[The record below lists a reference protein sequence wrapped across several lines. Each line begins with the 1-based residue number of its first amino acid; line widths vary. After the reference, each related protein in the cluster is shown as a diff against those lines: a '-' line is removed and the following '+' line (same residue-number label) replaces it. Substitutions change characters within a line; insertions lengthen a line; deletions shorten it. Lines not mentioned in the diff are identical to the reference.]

1 MEASELLSLLLVG
14 LVRGGLYAL
23 MGISLSLML
32 GVMNVCSMV
41 NGEYFMLGG
50 YTAYFTYSTFNLNP
64 ITAILLGTLVAGIA
78 GALTEISLLRPLR
91 RVAGEAW
98 LLNTWLFTIGLSFV
112 LKNLAQLIW
121 KPVYRGIGSYWT
133 GNVQLFGGFGIS
145 IDRLVAFSIAIGG
158 IVLLT
163 LFLQRTRLGRAIRA
177 VNQDERGAMLAGIS
191 VNRIYTFTFALA
203 CAMGGIAG
211 ASMLS
216 LIPAHPYMG
225 STPMINAWLVVIL
238 AGLGNI
244 WGALFSALLVGLSE
258 ATAYQLFGS
267 GWPSVVGAVMLITV
281 LVLKPSGLF
290 GGQVKG
296 VWEQ

>member
-1 MEASELLSLLLVG
+1 MEASELMSLLMVG

-23 MGISLSLML
+23 MAISLSLML

-50 YTAYFTYSTFNLNP
+50 YIAYFSFATYHLSP
-64 ITAILLGTLVAGIA
+64 VVAILLGTGAAFIA
-78 GALTEISLLRPLR
+78 GAITEITLLRPLR
-91 RVAGEAW
+91 RVAGDAW
-98 LLNTWLFTIGLSFV
+98 LFNTWLFTIGLSFV
-112 LKNLAQLIW
+112 LRNTAQLIW
-121 KPVYRGIGSYWT
+121 KPVYRGIGSYWE
-133 GNVQLFGGFGIS
+133 GNVEILGFGIS
-145 IDRLVAFSIAIGG
+145 IDRLVAFAIAIGS
-158 IVLLT
+158 IILLT

-177 VNQDERGAMLAGIS
+177 VNQDERGAILAGIS

-225 STPMINAWLVVIL
+225 SAPMINAWLVVIL

-244 WGALFSALLVGLSE
+244 WGALFSAILVGFFE
-258 ATAYQLFGS
+258 ASAYQFFGS
-267 GWPSVVGAVMLITV
+267 GWPAVVGAIMLITI
-281 LVLKPSGLF
+281 LVTKPSGLF
-290 GGQVKG
+290 GSQVKG

>member
-1 MEASELLSLLLVG
+1 MEPSEIMSLLMVG

-23 MGISLSLML
+23 MAISLSLML

-50 YTAYFTYSTFNLNP
+50 YIAYFSHTTFQLSP
-64 ITAILLGTLVAGIA
+64 VLAILIGTVAAGLA
-78 GALTEISLLRPLR
+78 GAITEAGLLRPLR
-91 RVAGEAW
+91 RVAGDAW

-112 LKNLAQLIW
+112 LRNVAQLIW
-121 KPVYRGIGSYWT
+121 KPVYRGIGSYWE
-133 GNVQLFGGFGIS
+133 GNVQLVGGFGIS
-145 IDRLVAFSIAIGG
+145 IDRLVAFVIAIGS
-158 IVLLT
+158 IILLT
-163 LFLQRTRLGRAIRA
+163 LFLNRSRLGRAIRA
-177 VNQDERGAMLAGIS
+177 VNQDERGAMLSGIS

-225 STPMINAWLVVIL
+225 SGPMVNAWLVVIL

-244 WGALFSALLVGLSE
+244 WGALFSAILVGFSE
-258 ATAYQLFGS
+258 AAAYQFFGS
-267 GWPSVVGAVMLITV
+267 GWPSVVGAVMLIVILLT
-281 LVLKPSGLF
+281 KPSGLF